1 MDDKL
6 NLVTGA
12 FSYTGKYIT
21 ELLLRMGEKVQTL
34 TGHPHRNPFKKR
46 IIVFPYNFDD
56 LDKLKKTLEGVNT
69 LYNTY
74 WIHFSY
80 HKSTIDKAVENTK
93 KLVLAAKEAGVK
105 RIVHISVSN
114 PRETSPLPYF
124 RGKARAEEFIIN
136 SELSYAIIR
145 PTIIFG
151 LENIPLNNI
160 AYFLRKFPL
169 FAVFGSGK
177 YLIRPIFVGDVAE
190 IAVKLGH
197 REENIIVDIAGPEVF
212 TYDQL
217 VHLIARSINSRAK
230 IIHLPPEITLF
241 IGKILGYILKD
252 VTINRNEMRGL
263 MSNLYISKHPLI
275 GKTCISQWLKQ
286 NAEKIGTR
294 YISELKR
301 YYFPWI
307 KLNASST
314 ASSGDSAT

>member
-263 MSNLYISKHPLI
+263 MSNLYVSRHPLT

>member
-6 NLVTGA
+6 NVVTGA

-21 ELLLRMGEKVQTL
+21 ELLLSTGERIQTL
-34 TGHPHRNPFKKR
+34 TGHPHRNPFEKR
-46 IIVFPYNFDD
+46 IIVFPYNFDN

-80 HKSTIDKAVENTK
+80 HKSSIDKAVENTK

-136 SELSYAIIR
+136 SKLSYAIIR

-151 LENIPLNNI
+151 LESIPINNI

-177 YLIRPIFVGDVAE
+177 YLIQPIFVGDVAE

-197 REENIIVDIAGPEVF
+197 REENIIVDIAGPEIF
-212 TYDQL
+212 TYNQL
-217 VHLIARSINSRAK
+217 VHLIVEKVNSRAK

-263 MSNLYISKHPLI
+263 MSNVYVSKNPFI
-275 GKTCISQWLKQ
+275 GKTYISQWLEK
-286 NAEKIGTR
+286 NAKKIGTR
-294 YISELKR
+294 YISELNR
-301 YYFPWI
+301 YYF
-307 KLNASST
+307 KNL
-314 ASSGDSAT
+314 

>member
-1 MDDKL
+1 MDGKL

-12 FSYTGKYIT
+12 FSYTGKYIAK
-21 ELLLRMGEKVQTL
+21 LLLTTGEKVQTL

-46 IIVFPYNFDD
+46 IIVFPYNFDN
-56 LDKLKKTLEGVNT
+56 LNKLKETLEGVNT

-80 HKSTIDKAVENTK
+80 HKSSIDKAVENTK

-114 PRETSPLPYF
+114 PCETSPLPYF

-136 SELSYAIIR
+136 SKLSYAIIR

-151 LENIPLNNI
+151 LESIPINNI

-177 YLIRPIFVGDVAE
+177 YLIQPIFVGDVAE

-197 REENIIVDIAGPEVF
+197 REENIIVDIAGPEIF
-212 TYDQL
+212 TYNQL
-217 VHLIARSINSRAK
+217 VHLIAEKVNSRAK

-241 IGKILGYILKD
+241 IGKLLGYILKD

-263 MSNLYISKHPLI
+263 MSNVYVSKNPFI
-275 GKTCISQWLKQ
+275 GKTYISQWLEK
-286 NAEKIGTR
+286 NAKKIGTK
-294 YISELKR
+294 YISELNR
-301 YYFPWI
+301 YYF
-307 KLNASST
+307 KNL
-314 ASSGDSAT
+314 